1 MDKKIKTSF
10 EYGNETNPGNTMDYA
25 TIQNTIYHLRNL
37 HRFFSNPDRWRHGD
51 DENAPALRL
60 DEAFTFV
67 GVDDDAYA
75 QNIDSDNT
83 YPGNLERGQIPDP
96 VWFVRQAMNTVAPE
110 FGGLIYKWNDAPGR
124 IYEDVMNLIT
134 SALDLAKTELSQILA
149 SDDGFDVAG
158 LALHRWAEQDGSQL
172 CAMSALSQKLGHG
185 HLTDIP
191 AEVDPGLAALV
202 NLLNDRASDETR
214 QQLISRLKFIPNT
227 GRTELCT
234 LISEGLFPRMIW
246 DCGEFKEEVFII
258 MNCENEIAL
267 AEAYEGTSR
276 RFLERDGSGNIAIGC
291 STISA
296 ALKANDPVQQ
306 DLLAVSAA
314 SQLVGFKEEV
324 GWFELL
330 QVLDVILGLNDSPYI
345 EREESRASF
354 SSLISEGVPARET
367 VEVPGQSIN
376 DEKGPL
382 EKIYDFGI
390 KVRWFPALVE
400 EFPDQLEEIAKK
412 ILGEVSSLGS
422 ETIYMH
428 RFSFGGE
435 DVMIATSW
443 DDELDLLFAHADLV
457 AYQDAVGEIEVE
469 GDTLQLMR
477 PVAASDG
484 GSLH

>member
-1 MDKKIKTSF
+1 MDRTIKTSIEF
-10 EYGNETNPGNTMDYA
+10 GNETNPGNTTEYA
-25 TIQNTIYHLRNL
+25 TIQNTIYQLRNL
-37 HRFFSNPDRWRHGD
+37 RRLFSNPDRWRHGD
-51 DENAPALRL
+51 DDNAPALRL
-60 DEAFTFV
+60 DEAFQFV
-67 GVDDDAYA
+67 GVDVFAHQQNCTDD
-75 QNIDSDNT
+75 NE
-83 YPGNLERGQIPDP
+83 YPGNLERGQIAEP
-96 VWFVRQAMNTVAPE
+96 VWFVRQAMKNVAPE

-124 IYEDVMNLIT
+124 IYEDVVNLIT

-172 CAMSALSQKLGHG
+172 CAMSALSRKLGHG

-202 NLLNDRASDETR
+202 NLLNDRASDKTR
-214 QQLISRLKFIPNT
+214 QQLVSRLKFIPNT
-227 GRTELCT
+227 GRTELCI

-246 DCGEFKEEVFII
+246 DCGEFKEEVSII
-258 MNCENEIAL
+258 MNCENRTAL
-267 AEAYEGTSR
+267 SEAYERTSR
-276 RFLERDGSGNIAIGC
+276 RFLERDGSGNVAIGC

-306 DLLAVSAA
+306 DLLVVSAA
-314 SQLVGFKEEV
+314 SQLVGFEEDF

-330 QVLDVILGLNDSPYI
+330 QVLDVILGLDDNPYI
-345 EREESRASF
+345 ERKQSRTSS
-354 SSLISEGVPARET
+354 SSLISEDEPSEERP
-367 VEVPGQSIN
+367 EVPRQATS
-376 DEKGPL
+376 DEEDLL

-400 EFPDQLEEIAKK
+400 KFPDQLEEVAQK
-412 ILGEVSSLGS
+412 ILSEVSSLGS

-428 RFSFGGE
+428 QFPFGGSN
-435 DVMIATSW
+435 VIIATSW
-443 DDELDLLFAHADLV
+443 DDNLDVLVADADLV

-469 GDTLQLMR
+469 SDTLQLMR